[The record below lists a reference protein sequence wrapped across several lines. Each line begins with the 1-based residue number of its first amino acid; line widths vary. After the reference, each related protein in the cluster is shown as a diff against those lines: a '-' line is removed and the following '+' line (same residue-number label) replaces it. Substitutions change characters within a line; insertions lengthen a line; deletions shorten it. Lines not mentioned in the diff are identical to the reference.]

1 MQGHEIVLVTGTL
14 EPLANTAARELEAE
28 LAARGIATKTLV
40 RATRLEE
47 SGDRYTGRIVG
58 EAMFGKAKSRAIRA
72 MAQETQL
79 DLSQCYAYG
88 DSDKDETMLACVG
101 NPAVVNPSRKL
112 ARIAK
117 KNEWPTLYWK
127 QEEDLTRR
135 TGGSQS
141 VRRKRNDNREMPANK
156 PASLQAEQCA

>member
-1 MQGHEIVLVTGTL
+1 
-14 EPLANTAARELEAE
+14 LANFAARDLEAE
-28 LAARGIATKTLV
+28 LAARGIPGNIRV

-47 SGDRYTGRIVG
+47 SSGRLTGRIVG
-58 EAMFGKAKSRAIRA
+58 EAMLGEAKARAIRA

-101 NPAVVNPSRKL
+101 NPTVVNPSRKL

-127 QEEDLTRR
+127 QEEGLMGR
-135 TGGSQS
+135 TGSSQS

-156 PASLQAEQCA
+156 PASLQAERCA